1 MEAMKTVSQKVEELK
16 NTGYKEDFYFENG
29 KLKVGGSAYTA
40 EEVKIEKEFRFEGK
54 SNPDD
59 LSIVYQIATKD
70 GTKGTIVDGFGPSAN
85 QELAQFLLKAD
96 S

>member
-1 MEAMKTVSQKVEELK
+1 MEAMKTVSQKIEELK
-16 NTGYKEDFYFENG
+16 NTGYKEDFYFEDG
-29 KLKVGGSAYTA
+29 KLKAGGSAYGA
-40 EEVKIEKEFRFEGK
+40 SEVEIEKEFRFEGK

-59 LSIVYQIATKD
+59 LSIVYQIAAKD
-70 GTKGTIVDGFGPSAN
+70 GTKGTIVDGFGPTAN